1 MAFPQD
7 PLGLRA
13 EMRTGTVWTDFT
25 KDVYTRDPITHARGV
40 RNEGAVA
47 DPAAVPLLINNRSG
61 KYSPRNPL
69 SPYYGLI
76 GRNTP
81 VRLSLPGEETYL
93 QLDGDPATYAST
105 PDHASLDI
113 TGDLDVRWEGE
124 ADWYLAG
131 AQMLIGKWTETAGE
145 RSFHMRLEGGQLRAY
160 VTRDGTAGPTT
171 FWPLPALPRR
181 AALRW
186 TMDAD
191 NGAGGVTF
199 HGYWAESLAGPWTS
213 LGEVT
218 LANPVTAYTGPAP
231 LVIAPSQLSGIASG
245 ILRYPMAGRVY
256 RAEVRSGING
266 TIVASPDFEAQA
278 AGTANFVDGAGRTW
292 TLAGAAELRD
302 RVDRFVGEISEW
314 PQRWAPS
321 EKDVW
326 VPVQAAGVLRRLG
339 RGTKALDSALRRR
352 IPSYGPLAYW
362 PLEEG
367 SEATQGYS
375 PIAGVKPL
383 TAKGLEWGK
392 NDSLPS
398 SGPLP
403 EVVSTGAPLPTLRGT
418 VPPPASALTAWSVYF
433 MYRLDQPNSTQR
445 TFMRVQCTGTVAE
458 WRIVMSGS
466 GSRIQALDSEGAFLV
481 NNLISTGT
489 DIFGKWVQLR
499 FYVQQSGGDIE
510 WRVDWADVGGDRGGF
525 GTTVAGTIGRPTAVG
540 APTEGYTTDLNGLSL
555 GHISV
560 WPVATT
566 AAYDRAMDAW
576 TGEAAGARMVRL
588 SAEEGLP
595 LAVSSLPSATELVGS
610 QGRAPVLDLIR
621 AAADADGGML
631 TEDQTSL
638 RLLYRPR
645 QTLYSQAP
653 ALVLDYAAGE
663 IAPPLEPVD
672 DDTDIRNDV
681 TVQRDGGSSA
691 RAVLESGPLSVQAPP
706 DGVGVYDDSTTLSLA
721 SDEQAEPQAYWRL
734 HLGTWDEPRYPAVT
748 LLLHKHPELIPAVLA
763 LREGDVIRLT
773 GMPKWLAPDDVDLM
787 YRGLNETLLPRKWV
801 VTFDCVPAGPWQ
813 VGVLGDSVRGRVDV
827 DEGGST
833 LVLPATAEA
842 TQLVVHTPAPG
853 PAGALPWISS
863 AGPAPTYPA
872 EFPFDVRFG
881 GETARAT
888 ACVPVAYDAFGRT
901 VSNGWGIADCGFSWV
916 GALGADSDRSVAS
929 GIASI
934 TLASAKDTARFQR
947 VVSQITDCEVLTRI
961 SVSAVATGSAIIP
974 SVLLRYTGNDTFYR
988 ARVRFDLSEAMAA
1001 EVTRAYAQVGSST
1014 TLPYTYTAG
1023 AWFWVRARLT
1033 GHRVQ
1038 VRVWPEAQLEP
1049 AVWHA
1054 DQTIA
1059 SDTIPV
1065 GEVGV
1070 TASTFGG
1077 NTNTNPVVRYDD
1089 FRVITPQLMTV
1100 ERSLN
1105 GIVKPHSVGTSLSLA
1120 NPARLAL

>member
-7 PLGLRA
+7 PLDLRA
-13 EMRTGTVWTDFT
+13 ELKVAGVWTDFT
-25 KDVYTRDPITHARGV
+25 KDVYTRDPITHQRGI
-40 RNEGAVA
+40 RQEGAFA
-47 DPAAVPLLINNRSG
+47 DPASAPLLINNRSG

-69 SPYYGLI
+69 SPNYGLI

-93 QLDGDPATYAST
+93 QLDGTPDSAAST
-105 PDHASLDI
+105 PDHSSLDI

-124 ADWYLAG
+124 ADWYAAG
-131 AQMLIGKWTETAGE
+131 AQMLIGKWTETDGE
-145 RSFHMRLEGGQLRAY
+145 RSWHMRLEGGLLRILA
-160 VTRDGTAGPTT
+160 TRDGSTGASG

-181 AALRW
+181 AAFRITL
-186 TMDAD
+186 DAD
-191 NGAGGVTF
+191 TGSGMLWHA
-199 HGYWAESLAGPWTS
+199 YWAESMDGPWTS
-213 LGEVT
+213 LGAVP
-218 LANPVTAYTGPAP
+218 LPDPMVIYSGPAP
-231 LVIAPSQLSGIASG
+231 LSVAPRQLTLPTSGIA
-245 ILRYPMAGRVY
+245 RYPAAGRVY
-256 RAEVRSGING
+256 RAQVRSGING
-266 TIVASPDFEAQA
+266 TIVANPDFRAQA
-278 AGTANFVDGAGRTW
+278 PGVTSFADSAGRTW
-292 TLAGAAELRD
+292 TLTGNAEIRD
-302 RVDRFVGEISEW
+302 RIDRFVGEISEW

-339 RGTKALDSALRRR
+339 RGTKPLDSALRRR
-352 IPSYGPLAYW
+352 IPSYKPLAYW
-362 PLEEG
+362 PMEEG
-367 SEATQGYS
+367 VEATQAYS

-383 TAKGLEWGK
+383 TAKGLEWAK
-392 NDSLPS
+392 VDTLLS
-398 SGPLP
+398 SAPLP
-403 EVVSTGAPLPTLRGT
+403 EVASAGAPLPTWRGT
-418 VPPPASALTAWSVYF
+418 VPPPAGTLTGWCVF
-433 MYRLDQPNSTQR
+433 LMYRLDQPNATMR
-445 TFMRVQCTGTVAE
+445 TFLRVPCTGTIAE
-458 WRIVMSGS
+458 WRIAMSAT
-466 GSRIQALDSEGAFLV
+466 GSRVQAVDSEGTLLV
-481 NNLISTGT
+481 NSLIGT
-489 DIFGKWVQLR
+489 SGDIFGKWVQLR
-499 FYVQQSGGDIE
+499 FRAEQSGSDIA

-525 GTTVAGTIGRPTAVG
+525 GTTVAGTVGRPTAVG
-540 APTEGYTTDLNGLSL
+540 APAEGYTTDLNGLAF
-555 GHISV
+555 GHVSV
-560 WPVATT
+560 WPSAAT

-610 QGRAPVLDLIR
+610 QGRAPVLELIR

-645 QTLYSQAP
+645 QTLYSQEP

-672 DDTDIRNDV
+672 DDTDVRNDV
-681 TVQRDGGSSA
+681 TVAREGGSSA

-721 SDEQAEPQAYWRL
+721 SDEQAEPQAWWRV

-787 YRGLNETLLPRKWV
+787 LRGLNETLLPRKWTI
-801 VTFDCVPAGPWQ
+801 TFDCVPAGPWQ

-833 LVLPATAEA
+833 LALPAAEGA

-881 GETARAT
+881 GETARVT

-901 VSNGWGIADCGFSWV
+901 VANGWGVADCGFSWV
-916 GALGADSDRSVAS
+916 GAFGADSDRAVSG

-934 TLASAKDTARFQR
+934 TLASVKDTPRFQR
-947 VVSQITDCEVLTRI
+947 LVSQITDCEVLTRMN
-961 SVSAVATGSAIIP
+961 VSAIATGSAIIP
-974 SVLLRYTGNDTFYR
+974 SVLLRYVGTDDFYR
-988 ARVRFDLSEAMAA
+988 ARIRFDLSGAMAA
-1001 EVTRAYAQVGSST
+1001 EVTRAYTQVGAST

-1023 AWFWVRARLT
+1023 AWFWVRARVT

-1038 VRVWPEAQLEP
+1038 VRVWPDGGLEP
-1049 AVWHA
+1049 SVWHA

-1059 SDTIPV
+1059 SDTIPS

-1070 TASTFGG
+1070 TASTFGS
-1077 NTNTNPVVRYDD
+1077 NTNTNPAVRYDD

-1105 GIVKPHSVGTSLSLA
+1105 GIVKAHAVGTPLSLA

>member
-1 MAFPQD
+1 MVAFPED
-7 PLGLRA
+7 ELGLEGELWVGDQWVPFRK
-13 EMRTGTVWTDFT
+13 EL
-25 KDVYTRDPITHARGV
+25 YTRDPITHSRGV
-40 RNEGAVA
+40 RNDGAVA
-47 DPAAVPLLINNRSG
+47 DHATVPLLINNRSG

-69 SPYYGLI
+69 SPYFGKI

-93 QLDGDPATYAST
+93 QLDGNPANYAST
-105 PDHASLDI
+105 PDAAALDL
-113 TGDLDVRWEGE
+113 TMDADLRWEGE
-124 ADWYLAG
+124 TDWYAAG
-131 AQMLIGKWTETAGE
+131 AHTLIGKWDAAAGQ
-145 RSFHMRLEGGQLRAY
+145 RSYHMRLQDGFLYFHGSGDGVGGTSVSRL
-160 VTRDGTAGPTT
+160 
-171 FWPLPALPRR
+171 LPALPRR
-181 AALRW
+181 AALRV
-186 TMDAD
+186 TLT
-191 NGAGGVTF
+191 GGTTVRHF
-199 HGYWAESLAGPWTS
+199 WATSLAGPWTQIETDWT
-213 LGEVT
+213 LGSPFT
-218 LANPVTAYTGPAP
+218 TGLFVGSAP
-231 LVIAPSQLSGIASG
+231 LIIAPSQTDSSPIRMPVS
-245 ILRYPMAGRVY
+245 GRVY
-256 RAEVRSGING
+256 RAEVRGAGG
-266 TIVASPDFEAQA
+266 TVVASPDFRAQA
-278 AGTANFVDGAGRTW
+278 AGATGFTDSAGRTW

-302 RVDRFVGEISEW
+302 RIDRFVGEISEW

-339 RGTKALDSALRRR
+339 RGTKPLDSALRRR
-352 IPSYGPLAYW
+352 IPSYKPLAYW
-362 PLEEG
+362 PMEEG
-367 SEATQGYS
+367 VEATQAYS

-383 TAKGLEWGK
+383 TAKGIEWAK
-392 NDSLPS
+392 VDTLLS
-398 SGPLP
+398 SAPLP
-403 EVVSTGAPLPTLRGT
+403 EVASTGAPLPTWRGT
-418 VPPPASALTAWSVYF
+418 VPPPATTITGWCVFL
-433 MYRLDQPNSTQR
+433 MYRLDQPNAT
-445 TFMRVQCTGTVAE
+445 MRNFLRVPCTGTIAE
-458 WRIVMSGS
+458 WRIAMSAT
-466 GSRIQALDSEGAFLV
+466 GSRVQAVDSEGTLLV
-481 NNLISTGT
+481 NSLIGT
-489 DIFGKWVQLR
+489 SGDIFGKWVQLR
-499 FYVQQSGGDIE
+499 FRAEQSGSDIA

-525 GTTVAGTIGRPTAVG
+525 GTTVAGTVGRPTAVG
-540 APTEGYTTDLNGLSL
+540 APAEGYTTDLNGLAF
-555 GHISV
+555 GHVSV
-560 WPVATT
+560 WPTAAT

-621 AAADADGGML
+621 AAADSDGGML

-645 QTLYSQAP
+645 ATLYSQEP

-672 DDTDIRNDV
+672 DDTDVRNDV
-681 TVQRDGGSSA
+681 TVAREGGSSA

-721 SDEQAEPQAYWRL
+721 SDEQAEPQAYWRV

-787 YRGLNETLLPRKWV
+787 LRGLNETLLPRKWTI
-801 VTFDCVPAGPWQ
+801 TFDCVPAGPWQ

-833 LVLPATAEA
+833 LALPAAEEA

-881 GETARAT
+881 GETARVT

-901 VSNGWGIADCGFSWV
+901 VATGWGVADCGFSWV
-916 GALGADSDRSVAS
+916 GAFGADSDRAVSG

-934 TLASAKDTARFQR
+934 TLASVKDTPRFQR
-947 VVSQITDCEVLTRI
+947 LVSQITDCEVLTRMN
-961 SVSAVATGSAIIP
+961 VSAVATGSAIIP
-974 SVLLRYTGNDTFYR
+974 SVLLRYVGTDDFYR
-988 ARVRFDLSEAMAA
+988 ARIRFDLSGAMAA
-1001 EVTRAYAQVGSST
+1001 EVTRAYTQVGAST

-1038 VRVWPEAQLEP
+1038 VRVWPDGGLEP
-1049 AVWHA
+1049 SVWHA

-1059 SDTIPV
+1059 SDTIPS

-1070 TASTFGG
+1070 TASTFGS
-1077 NTNTNPVVRYDD
+1077 NTNTNPAVRYDD

-1105 GIVKPHSVGTSLSLA
+1105 GIVKAHAVDTPLSLA